1 MKKWMALAAA
11 AAMAT
16 VLNAAPAAG
25 QDADEMRARQAQ
37 MLSRIQAELGL
48 SDQQTKQWGEI
59 QDRYMKE
66 HMKLRTEQ
74 NNEINAMLT
83 EAQRKKFEL
92 MQQRFRERLN
102 QRMGGAQ

>member
-37 MLSRIQAELGL
+37 MLNRIQAELGL